1 MFKNYKN
8 IFALAAA
15 GIIAQSAS
23 AYEYSHTTT
32 GESTETFPSFDLSTA
47 SIASGEDVTINYT
60 VAKTM
65 NGEKEGETPANGK
78 TFLKISDAAT
88 FGNFVYNLNVET
100 SKLWAE
106 DFFRSENALT
116 VDSFTLNLVSCKT
129 WHPYNNL
136 SLGSSLTVKND
147 FLFQDYRN
155 WQYSRLKFGGTTVNI
170 GGNLIVSGK
179 DGANTFNNVELQLG
193 DSSVFNVGGVV
204 DIRTISTP
212 ENMREVYFCLGGSY
226 TKSVNRTFGGLNIAN
241 MYNKTKMELLYLNSA
256 DGGST
261 NLTLTNADKSEF
273 VGALTTRIKYDS
285 QAGTYGDMID
295 NKLDITMAATNPLAG
310 RQIFRFT
317 DVGENYDT
325 NDSSWMGYRM
335 TNAKTALRNIVVKS
349 GRLEISM
356 YEGMVA
362 ESLSLE
368 GQYGAFSAAGATT
381 DNNVGDAN
389 FNSISYTSGAL
400 YFDFAKIDDNID
412 ADYINVNGKFTSNSA
427 DKVIFGLNITAQD
440 LETWGYGAIEIDIM
454 SYATDGSITVDDIQL
469 LLRDDTLRAKLNSV
483 QENGKTILSV
493 SVAAVPEPATV
504 AAILGAAAL
513 AFAAIRRRK

>member
-1 MFKNYKN
+1 M
-8 IFALAAA
+8 
-15 GIIAQSAS
+15 
-23 AYEYSHTTT
+23 
-32 GESTETFPSFDLSTA
+32 
-47 SIASGEDVTINYT
+47 SGET
-60 VAKTM
+60 
-65 NGEKEGETPANGK
+65 EGETPANGK

-116 VDSFTLNLVSCKT
+116 VDSFTLNLVSCTT

-295 NKLDITMAATNPLAG
+295 NKLDITMAATNLLAG

-368 GQYGAFSAAGATT
+368 GEYGRSARRAQRPTTTSATQT
-381 DNNVGDAN
+381 
-389 FNSISYTSGAL
+389 SI
-400 YFDFAKIDDNID
+400 
-412 ADYINVNGKFTSNSA
+412 
-427 DKVIFGLNITAQD
+427 
-440 LETWGYGAIEIDIM
+440 
-454 SYATDGSITVDDIQL
+454 
-469 LLRDDTLRAKLNSV
+469 R
-483 QENGKTILSV
+483 
-493 SVAAVPEPATV
+493 
-504 AAILGAAAL
+504 
-513 AFAAIRRRK
+513 

>member
-15 GIIAQSAS
+15 GIIAESAS
-23 AYEYSHTTT
+23 AYEYSYTTT

-204 DIRTISTP
+204 DIRTISTT
-212 ENMREVYFCLGGSY
+212 ENMREVYFVLGGSY

-368 GQYGAFSAAGATT
+368 GEYGAFSAAGATT

-483 QENGKTILSV
+483 QENGKTILSI